1 VPPCAGILQHPA
13 RGREFEKRLAEAL
26 EQQTA
31 TSEILRVISSSRTDV
46 QPVFDTIVRSAVRL
60 CDGLFGAVSM
70 FDGEMVLRPAATYNY
85 TPAAMAVVQR
95 MYPIRPSRQQI
106 SGRAIL
112 SRTVAHMPDVLN
124 DPEYTPDV
132 ALAGGWRGALA
143 VPMLREGQP
152 IGAILVT
159 RAEAGPFSDQQIDL
173 LKTFADQAVIAIE
186 NVRLFTEL
194 EEKNRALTEAH
205 TQVTDALEQQTAT
218 AEILRVISRS
228 QTNVQPVFDTIV
240 ANAVRL
246 CRAHIGAVFQFDGE
260 LIHLVAHHNFT
271 PEMLAA
277 LGRLHPR
284 PPQRDTVSGRAILSR
299 AVVQIEDILAD
310 REYHRGLAFA
320 TGWRSMIAVPML
332 REGEPIGTTVINRR
346 EPGPFTEQQIELL
359 KTFADQA
366 VIAIENVRLFTELQQ
381 KNEALTAAHAQVSK
395 SLEQQRAT
403 AEVLKVISRSPI
415 DVQPVFDTIVR
426 NAVRLCD
433 AVFGRVFRR
442 DGETVLLA
450 ANANFPDELG
460 HHPAPLNQDTL
471 SGRVIIT
478 GRVHLSVDIES
489 DPAITPRAHETF
501 RHRGVRSILSDAP
514 GRPGGRRHRRRAPGR
529 GRVHGRARGAV
540 ADLRGP
546 GRHRH
551 RECAPV
557 QGARGPNRR
566 PDPLGRAT
574 HGPGR
579 GRPGGQLD
587 AGCRDGT
594 QHDRLARQPARQR

>member
-173 LKTFADQAVIAIE
+173 VKTFADQAVIAIE

-205 TQVTDALEQQTAT
+205 TQVTDALGRRRRQ
-218 AEILRVISRS
+218 RS
-228 QTNVQPVFDTIV
+228 
-240 ANAVRL
+240 
-246 CRAHIGAVFQFDGE
+246 CGSS
-260 LIHLVAHHNFT
+260 
-271 PEMLAA
+271 AA
-277 LGRLHPR
+277 LRRTCNRCSIRSWRMP
-284 PPQRDTVSGRAILSR
+284 SGCAAPTS
-299 AVVQIEDILAD
+299 EP
-310 REYHRGLAFA
+310 YSS
-320 TGWRSMIAVPML
+320 SMA
-332 REGEPIGTTVINRR
+332 
-346 EPGPFTEQQIELL
+346 
-359 KTFADQA
+359 
-366 VIAIENVRLFTELQQ
+366 
-381 KNEALTAAHAQVSK
+381 S
-395 SLEQQRAT
+395 
-403 AEVLKVISRSPI
+403 
-415 DVQPVFDTIVR
+415 
-426 NAVRLCD
+426 
-433 AVFGRVFRR
+433 
-442 DGETVLLA
+442 
-450 ANANFPDELG
+450 
-460 HHPAPLNQDTL
+460 
-471 SGRVIIT
+471 
-478 GRVHLSVDIES
+478 
-489 DPAITPRAHETF
+489 
-501 RHRGVRSILSDAP
+501 
-514 GRPGGRRHRRRAPGR
+514 
-529 GRVHGRARGAV
+529 
-540 ADLRGP
+540 
-546 GRHRH
+546 
-551 RECAPV
+551 
-557 QGARGPNRR
+557 
-566 PDPLGRAT
+566 
-574 HGPGR
+574 
-579 GRPGGQLD
+579 
-587 AGCRDGT
+587 
-594 QHDRLARQPARQR
+594 